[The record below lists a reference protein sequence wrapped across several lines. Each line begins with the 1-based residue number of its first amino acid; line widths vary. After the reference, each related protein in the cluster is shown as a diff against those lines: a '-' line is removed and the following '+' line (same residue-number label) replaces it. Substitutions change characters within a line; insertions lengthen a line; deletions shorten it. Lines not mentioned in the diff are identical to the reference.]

1 MKRDVIRKGF
11 KKKYFSFNV
20 SFIYLLVTLTIRTF
34 TYVGLRMTTREKLLK
49 WVYIK
54 PGVFYLTYVTD
65 IMIVF
70 GVLNFIYQ
78 SAPLKEKDGEKSSAD
93 PASIFP
99 NAQGPGAPAQD
110 QMLSPG
116 YSSDGDK
123 YLSYPSSND

>member
-1 MKRDVIRKGF
+1 M
-11 KKKYFSFNV
+11 

-34 TYVGLRMTTREKLLK
+34 TYVGLRMTTKEKLLK

-78 SAPLKEKDGEKSSAD
+78 SAPLKEKDGEKAKAD
-93 PASIFP
+93 AASIFP
-99 NAQGPGAPAQD
+99 NPEGGAPPQD
-110 QMLSPG
+110 QMLSPN

-123 YLSYPSSND
+123 YLDYRSSESQ